1 MTIVNDDSRVINKLE
16 ASLTDN
22 ARVVI
27 YNRHMFIVQAT
38 AVWTCL
44 PVTNTLAYHT
54 VAQITAVKS
63 FTVQT
68 PEDPEI
74 TRTQNRNKLIFLET
88 TFLQEIK
95 RHGVESFVQGIDG

>member
-1 MTIVNDDSRVINKLE
+1 MTIINDDSRVINELE
-16 ASLTDN
+16 ASLTDD

-27 YNRHMFIVQAT
+27 YNCHKFIVPAT

-44 PVTNTLAYHT
+44 PVTNTLAYRT

-63 FTVQT
+63 FTVQA

-74 TRTQNRNKLIFLET
+74 TRTQI
-88 TFLQEIK
+88 EIN
-95 RHGVESFVQGIDG
+95 SFF